1 MTRAVSNACH
11 VLGPG
16 HTFPACAPLHVS
28 PAEEPRH
35 PRAPGFAQP
44 STSPALG
51 PASPSYTGDTVRKGR
66 PAGTAHVL
74 TRALGAA
81 LEATPCARPSSV
93 CCCASLPSGD
103 PSCCGQDNT
112 YQGDGSILRRTGVV
126 ICWERC
132 HQQHEGSRGL
142 FLP

>member
-11 VLGPG
+11 VLGPC

-28 PAEEPRH
+28 PAQEPRH

-51 PASPSYTGDTVRKGR
+51 LASPSYTGDTAHKGR

-74 TRALGAA
+74 AHALGAA

-93 CCCASLPSGD
+93 CCVQASPQGTPPAVGRTTPTRVMVPS
-103 PSCCGQDNT
+103 
-112 YQGDGSILRRTGVV
+112 
-126 ICWERC
+126 
-132 HQQHEGSRGL
+132 
-142 FLP
+142 